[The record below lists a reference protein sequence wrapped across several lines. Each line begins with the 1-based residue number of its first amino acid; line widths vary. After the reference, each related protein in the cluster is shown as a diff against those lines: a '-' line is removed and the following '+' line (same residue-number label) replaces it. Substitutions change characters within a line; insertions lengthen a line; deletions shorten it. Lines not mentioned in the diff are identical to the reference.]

1 MKKSIIYT
9 LKSLFTTFFENKLI
23 GTPYVLRNMFLRL
36 ACMIFCSGIISSCG
50 GDDIPPPAYNLK
62 AEGQVGTIGPYSV
75 VVCPNPGNDCA
86 SLHPYAQDNRIVLDE
101 FMRMYNHDSIDYFF
115 TIKDWQ
121 KIFPSLQR
129 ESMLVDSLR
138 KGLYAIGFD
147 KAGNILIRHPLI
159 PIDDQ
164 AGSMTAMR
172 YAFLI
177 SPDR

>member
-1 MKKSIIYT
+1 MKKIVLYS
-9 LKSLFTTFFENKLI
+9 LKSSFTAFFEYKLI
-23 GTPYVLRNMFLRL
+23 GTPCVLRNMFFALV
-36 ACMIFCSGIISSCG
+36 CMIFCSGIISSCG
-50 GDDIPPPAYNLK
+50 DDDIPPPAYNLK

-86 SLHPYAQDNRIVLDE
+86 SLHPFAQENRILLDE

-115 TIKDWQ
+115 TYKDWQ

-129 ESMLVDSLR
+129 ERMLVDSLR
-138 KGLYAIGFD
+138 KGFYAIGFD

-159 PIDDQ
+159 PMDDQ
-164 AGSMTAMR
+164 AGSMTRLR

-177 SPDR
+177 PPGK

>member
-1 MKKSIIYT
+1 MKKSSIYT

-50 GDDIPPPAYNLK
+50 GDDIPPLTYNLK

-115 TIKDWQ
+115 TYKDWQ

-147 KAGNILIRHPLI
+147 KAENILIRHPLI

>member
-62 AEGQVGTIGPYSV
+62 AEGQIGTIGPYSV

-115 TIKDWQ
+115 TYKDWQ

-129 ESMLVDSLR
+129 GSMLVDSLR

-159 PIDDQ
+159 PIDHQ